1 MYSNVYLV
9 HEHCI
14 PIFYSPMLI
23 NLNIKKHGFEK
34 LTLEV
39 AIRYQDDLEYLFC

>member
-1 MYSNVYLV
+1 MYSNLYLV
-9 HEHCI
+9 HELCI